1 MRVVVVSDVLLD
13 EDIDGVATRLS
24 PEAPVPV
31 VDVSSRTRR
40 AGGAGLVAT
49 MLAQDGV
56 DVELVTALAFDD
68 AAFAV
73 RDCLGGV
80 SLVAGNARAATPV
93 KTRLRAEGH
102 AVARIDDAC
111 GEPPGPE
118 VTPRMVAAIRS
129 ADAVVVAD
137 YGRGIAAHPRIRD
150 ALERRRS
157 KPCRSAWQP
166 PASTFGAAASPR

>member
-1 MRVVVVSDVLLD
+1 MRVVVVGDVLLD

-24 PEAPVPV
+24 PEAPVSV

-56 DVELVTALAFDD
+56 DVELVTALAF
-68 AAFAV
+68 
-73 RDCLGGV
+73 
-80 SLVAGNARAATPV
+80 
-93 KTRLRAEGH
+93 
-102 AVARIDDAC
+102 DDAC

-157 KPCRSAWQP
+157 KPCRSAWRP
-166 PASTFGAAASPR
+166 PASTFGAAASQR